1 MVFKVGE
8 MSNIRTKIILLM
20 YELAY
25 VFVCKNLTP
34 VVRGVF
40 YDYKKRLAW
49 RRLTTHP
56 YYA

>member
-1 MVFKVGE
+1 

-20 YELAY
+20 YELVY

-34 VVRGVF
+34 VVGGVF

-56 YYA
+56 YDA